1 MLAGVP
7 PVVEGEGGAAPQLRG
22 WRMWV
27 AGARPRTLP
36 AAIVPVLV
44 GTAAAAGVLHR
55 GLDGGWFMYAPNGGV
70 MYGPSWGVIEIDSD
84 VLKGISLWRMVAAM
98 IVALAIQIA
107 TNYANDYSDGKR
119 GTDDPGQRVGPP
131 RLVGWGLA
139 PPSAVK
145 KAVLISFAVAA
156 VAGLTLA
163 YAVGWWLILVGL
175 VCFAAGWFYT
185 GGPRPYGYAGLGEVF
200 VFVFFGLVATIGS
213 AFVQTETLWLPTRQV
228 PDDLVSAPV
237 WVTTRGYP
245 LVLFGAAVAVGCLA
259 TALLVINNLR
269 DIPSDTLSGKRTLA
283 VKIGDQR
290 TRILYCA
297 LMVLPYLI
305 VPVVCGLGGRPL
317 GAMALFAIVFA
328 NPPMLKVIQGAT
340 GRDLIPVLGETG
352 RVQLIFG
359 VLLSIG
365 LFLSA

>member
-1 MLAGVP
+1 VAKADGAP
-7 PVVEGEGGAAPQLRG
+7 PAPKPLPEG
-22 WRMWV
+22 WKIWV

-44 GTAAAAGVLHR
+44 GTAAAAGVIPNL
-55 GLDGGWFMYAPNGGV
+55 GDGGWYMFTLDTIPGAQP
-70 MYGPSWGVIEIDSD
+70 
-84 VLKGISLWRMVAAM
+84 LKGIILWRMAAAM

-107 TNYANDYSDGKR
+107 TNFANDYSDGKR
-119 GTDDPGQRVGPP
+119 GTDDPGKRVGPP

-139 PPSAVK
+139 SPSAVK
-145 KAVLISFAVAA
+145 RAVIVSFGVAA

-200 VFVFFGLVATIGS
+200 VFAFFGIVATAGS
-213 AFVQTETLWLPTRQV
+213 AYVQV
-228 PDDLVSAPV
+228 GSFAGADLSPPPGVNSRGMV
-237 WVTTRGYP
+237 LSSTTNFS
-245 LVLFGAAVAVGCLA
+245 LVLFGVAAAVGCLA

-269 DIPSDTLSGKRTLA
+269 DIPSDTESGKRTLA
-283 VKIGDQR
+283 VKLGDKR
-290 TRILYCA
+290 TRLLYVV
-297 LMVLPYLI
+297 LIVLPFVI
-305 VPVVCGLGGRPL
+305 IPVVCGLGGRPL

-328 NPPMLKVIQGAT
+328 NQPVLQVLQGAK
-340 GRDLIPVLGETG
+340 GPALIPVLGQTG
-352 RVQLIFG
+352 RLQLVFG
-359 VLLSIG
+359 ILLSVG